1 MKLNLRTNP
10 FFWSR
15 LGFCYDPPRADKNG
29 KQILFSQNLEKYRR
43 IHDSFRDS
51 GICCHTTIL
60 HSGWVAPGKYDYT
73 LTDEILDALLSGNP
87 DIYYMPRVKLNVPP
101 EWCRENPCDTFVYED
116 GPRTAEEIAALVG
129 TPLHDWFGNDQSYG
143 YSVNGGYNSYKDD
156 RPNVGGVIGLQSF
169 SSEKWISDA
178 CEALRRLIAHIDA
191 SPYAGQIIGYHIAYG
206 CCGETA
212 MWGYYGNKPHLGDFG
227 VNARKAFRNFEVKK
241 YGSCEKAAE
250 ALGFSDFGEVDVP
263 SGTLRE
269 NDNSS
274 LRKLFFDRAENLV
287 CADYQEF
294 LSESNIHAAEEFCRT
309 VKEIHPELYAGIF
322 YGYLTVPRSAVAGHL
337 AIDGLV
343 SSQYIDFAASP
354 KGYYKC
360 LPGEPGGEQSPA
372 QSINRRKVW
381 LDEID
386 NLTHLDPRNNG
397 KVKDFHETKVT
408 LWREGLKNI
417 TRNQGFWWMDLGE
430 GSFDSP
436 EIMGVISD
444 ITRFGK
450 ELCAKAE
457 NKSVSE
463 VLFLTDEHTI
473 ASMSLCYALNSGLR
487 LELPAQIHMMGTP
500 IDVLRLSDLADCDL
514 AGYKLIVF
522 ADAFKI
528 PSEFRERILGK
539 ISKDTVVVHHY
550 APGILS
556 PDFDP
561 VNVRRT
567 CGFSIRE
574 FSPSGMDI
582 KSEGYPEVCEK
593 TYGGAPGIL
602 DFPTVE
608 IVPEDGIS
616 VLSRYSDGRIKTAKR
631 AFCGF
636 TSVLCTYP
644 SLTAHDLR
652 ILAEE
657 SGVRMYA
664 PCGVTVYGDNRAIG
678 FFSCAAEEFDTVLPN
693 GKTVHVALCEKDMQI
708 EKLIDD

>member
-1 MKLNLRTNP
+1 MKLDLRTNP

-15 LGFCYDPPRADKNG
+15 LGFCYDPPRADKSG
-29 KQILFSQNLEKYRR
+29 KQILFSRNLEKYRR
-43 IHDSFRDS
+43 IHDSFRDA
-51 GICCHTTIL
+51 GIRCHTTIL

-73 LTDEILDALLSGNP
+73 LTDETLDALLAGNP

-101 EWCRENPCDTFVYED
+101 EWCRENPCDTFVYEN
-116 GPRTAEEIAALVG
+116 GPSTAEEIAALAD
-129 TPLHDWFGNDQSYG
+129 TPLHDWFGNNQNG
-143 YSVNGGYNSYKDD
+143 YPVNGGYNSYKDD
-156 RPNVGGVIGLQSF
+156 RPNFGGVIGLQSF

-206 CCGETA
+206 MCGETVL
-212 MWGYYGNKPHLGDFG
+212 WGSFGNKPCLGDFG
-227 VNARKAFRNFEVKK
+227 VNARKAFRDFEVKK
-241 YGSCEKAAE
+241 YGSCEKAAD
-250 ALGFSDFGEVDVP
+250 ALGVSDFSEIDVP

-269 NDNSS
+269 NGNSS

-322 YGYLTVPRSAVAGHL
+322 YGYLTVPRSADAGHL
-337 AIDGLV
+337 AIDRLV
-343 SSQYIDFAASP
+343 SSPYIDFAASP

-386 NLTHLDPRNNG
+386 NLTYLDPRNNG
-397 KVKDFHETKVT
+397 KVKNFCETKVT
-408 LWREGLKNI
+408 LWREGMKNI

-436 EIMGVISD
+436 EVMDVISD
-444 ITRFGK
+444 ITEFGK
-450 ELCAKAE
+450 KLCAKAE
-457 NKSVSE
+457 NESISE
-463 VLFLTDEHTI
+463 VLLVTDEYTI
-473 ASMSLCYALNSGLR
+473 ASMSLSYALNSGLR
-487 LELPAQIHMMGTP
+487 LELPTQLHMIGTP
-500 IDVLRLSDLADCDL
+500 VDVLRLSDLDDCDL
-514 AGYKLIVF
+514 GRYKLIVF

-528 PSEFRERILGK
+528 PSELCERIIGE
-539 ISKDTVVVHHY
+539 IRKDAVVVYHY
-550 APGILS
+550 APGILA
-556 PDFDP
+556 PDFNP
-561 VNVRRT
+561 ENVRRT
-567 CGFSIRE
+567 CGFSISE
-574 FSPSGMDI
+574 FSPDGIDI
-582 KSEGYPEVCEK
+582 KSEGYPEVCGK

-608 IVPEDGIS
+608 IVPEDGMN
-616 VLSRYSDGRIKTAKR
+616 VLSHYSDGRIKTAKR
-631 AFCGF
+631 TFRGF
-636 TSVLCTYP
+636 ISVLCTYP

-652 ILAEE
+652 KLAEE

-664 PCGVTVYGDNRAIG
+664 PCGVTVYADNRAIG
-678 FFSCAAEEFDTVLPN
+678 FFSFAAEKFGTVLPN
-693 GKTVHVALCEKDMQI
+693 GKNVRIELGDKDM
-708 EKLIDD
+708 EVLTL